1 VIELRAEIERLKEL
15 EVYRDKY
22 FALKKIFDE
31 MDKQTQFKDKETD
44 LIRREY
50 ELKLHSL
57 ESHKEN
63 EYRALAQE
71 FEDLS

>member
-1 VIELRAEIERLKEL
+1 MELRAEIERLREL
-15 EVYRDKY
+15 EVYREKY

-44 LIRREY
+44 LIWREY

-63 EYRALAQE
+63 EYRSLA
-71 FEDLS
+71 